1 MKKNEEKILIKKL
14 KLAMLE
20 SGLNQTQLAKKL
32 GISHASV
39 SAWLHNKANPGLDL
53 LEKIAQV
60 TGKPVNYFFD
70 NSTHLEHG
78 SCVVGNNNQVNAEDK
93 NTKELEHLKTI
104 LQLHQVT
111 LENIKLRLEKLE
123 GKK

>member
-1 MKKNEEKILIKKL
+1 
-14 KLAMLE
+14 MLE